1 MKQLY
6 LSHESLLKTF
16 MISRIRRDDDAVI
29 NEVLQSLELTNKIFV
44 RIIYLGSIHRC
55 LSPLIFG
62 NETGIGVYLAFDQDK
77 KHFFLAKPHPVSM
90 VVMPSVIPSCVI
102 AGSSGH
108 IDANATTP
116 PTPPPRLRLEDFDFG
131 TPPDRDYSLSE
142 HDFLADNQL
151 VLPDNF
157 DEPYFQ

>member
-102 AGSSGH
+102 AGSSFGH

-131 TPPDRDYSLSE
+131 TPPNEEYLLSE
-142 HDFLADNQL
+142 DDFLVDNQYG
-151 VLPDNF
+151 DI
-157 DEPYFQ
+157 DESYFQ